1 MKPILKNFS
10 DILEHIF
17 SSLFSKIRFTESL
30 LFLKMKLFLVLRKN
44 FSEIFNKDF
53 CDWIGQIGFVH
64 RSVKDRKVVEWAREK
79 WRYPSQFRSCVK
91 PGPNLLERIC
101 CQRIKNLYCLKK
113 TRRIHTHVFRRS
125 IYIYIY
131 TSFSPRTSVFVS
143 ILHIWSMYSPP
154 SVFFPFLSIFFSS
167 HSANVFPLFCMNFP
181 CVFSFLVFCFRSSP
195 KSIFR
200 PLSRRLR
207 ENGRPRP

>member
-131 TSFSPRTSVFVS
+131 IHLFFHEHRFLYRYCTFGRCTLLPLFSSPFSLFFS
-143 ILHIWSMYSPP
+143 LLIL
-154 SVFFPFLSIFFSS
+154 LTSS
-167 HSANVFPLFCMNFP
+167 HSFA
-181 CVFSFLVFCFRSSP
+181 
-195 KSIFR
+195 
-200 PLSRRLR
+200 
-207 ENGRPRP
+207 

>member
-1 MKPILKNFS
+1 MKPILKSFS
-10 DILEHIF
+10 DILEHVF

-131 TSFSPRTSVFVS
+131 
-143 ILHIWSMYSPP
+143 
-154 SVFFPFLSIFFSS
+154 IFFSTNIGFCIDIAHLVDVLS
-167 HSANVFPLFCMNFP
+167 SLCFLPLSLYFFL
-181 CVFSFLVFCFRSSP
+181 FSFC
-195 KSIFR
+195 
-200 PLSRRLR
+200 
-207 ENGRPRP
+207 